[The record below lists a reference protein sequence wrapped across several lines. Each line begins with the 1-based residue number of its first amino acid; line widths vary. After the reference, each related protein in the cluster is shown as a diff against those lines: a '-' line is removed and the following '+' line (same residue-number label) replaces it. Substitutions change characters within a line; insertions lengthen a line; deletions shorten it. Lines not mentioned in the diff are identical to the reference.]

1 MSFWVAVGKYWTS
14 IAGDGEP
21 MTSRRQKWD
30 KQGERIIWIKIA
42 LQKYEFHI
50 WMLLGAWAAEWQPW
64 KDLNIT

>member
-1 MSFWVAVGKYWTS
+1 
-14 IAGDGEP
+14 

-50 WMLLGAWAAEWQPW
+50 WMLLGAWATARQPW